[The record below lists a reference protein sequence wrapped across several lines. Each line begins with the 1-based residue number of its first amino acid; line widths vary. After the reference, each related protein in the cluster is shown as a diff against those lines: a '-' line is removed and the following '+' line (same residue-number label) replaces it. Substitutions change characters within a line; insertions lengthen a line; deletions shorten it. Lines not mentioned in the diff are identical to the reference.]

1 MEERWRKLCVCGG
14 KWTKN
19 MEGDVEEKVQ
29 TFGGKNEKNIQVRL
43 VLM

>member
-1 MEERWRKLCVCGG
+1 MEGRWRKVHGG
-14 KWTKN
+14 GGMWRGYV
-19 MEGDVEEKVQ
+19 EGDVEEKVQ